1 MIHGFT
7 CVSSTWNCPLSP
19 DEHYTHWSRWRRS
32 ARGWIVV
39 VNSCMVDQNWRES
52 SDGVVVCLIF
62 VWLGCGDYRDG
73 YVVVMARWEH
83 VALNVSVTSVA
94 TPYFFNESHSSM
106 SSSLRPTAR
115 YHFLARAEQVT
126 SSHPI
131 RSASLTEAS
140 NCPPACRPLAE
151 LVFAAPAW
159 AVLECSEISS
169 IIPRMLTVKTNLWCV
184 FLPSYY
190 NAWHEIVHGEDQS

>member
-19 DEHYTHWSRWRRS
+19 DEHYIHWSRWRRS

-94 TPYFFNESHSSM
+94 TPYFFYVKPFLNVQLTASNSTLSFSCASWASNFFTSDPKRFLNWSVKLSISM
-106 SSSLRPTAR
+106 QTACWTSLRCACMGCFRVQWDFFHNSTDA
-115 YHFLARAEQVT
+115 YTQDQFMK
-126 SSHPI
+126 
-131 RSASLTEAS
+131 
-140 NCPPACRPLAE
+140 CFPPKL
-151 LVFAAPAW
+151 L
-159 AVLECSEISS
+159 
-169 IIPRMLTVKTNLWCV
+169 
-184 FLPSYY
+184 
-190 NAWHEIVHGEDQS
+190 